1 MTVEAFAPAKI
12 NLTLHVTGR
21 RTDGYH
27 LLDSLVVFA
36 DAGDRISASPA
47 EALSLSVDGPMA
59 AGVPADDSNLML
71 RAARLMAGGKAEGA
85 GQGAA
90 LRLEKHLPMAAGIGG
105 GSSDAA
111 AALKALSALW
121 QQPLPAARD
130 VLALGADLP
139 VCLAAPVPQRMRGTG
154 ERLDLLPPL
163 PDCGIL
169 LVNPGVA
176 VATPAIFKA
185 LAQRE
190 NPPMPEDLPRWQSAR
205 ELAECLGQQ
214 RNDLQA
220 PAAALAPQ
228 ITEVL
233 AALREPPCLH
243 AGMSGSGAT
252 CFALYP
258 SRADAEAAQG
268 QIRSARPDWWAAAGI
283 VL

>member
-1 MTVEAFAPAKI
+1 MAVEAFAPAKI

-21 RTDGYH
+21 RADGYH

-36 DAGDRISASPA
+36 DVGDRITAAPA
-47 EALSLSVDGPMA
+47 EALSLSVEGPMA
-59 AGVPADDSNLML
+59 AGVPADGGNLML
-71 RAARLMAGGKAEGA
+71 RAARLMTGGSPR
-85 GQGAA
+85 GAA

-111 AALKALSALW
+111 AALKALSTLW
-121 QQPLPAARD
+121 QQPLPAAGD

-139 VCLAAPVPQRMRGTG
+139 VCLAAPIPQRMRGTG
-154 ERLDLLPPL
+154 GRLDPLPPL
-163 PDCGIL
+163 PDCGLL

-176 VATPAIFKA
+176 VPTPAIFKA

-190 NPPMPEDLPRWQSAR
+190 NPPMPEDLPCWQSAR
-205 ELAECLGQQ
+205 ELAEWLAQQ

-220 PAAALAPQ
+220 PAEALAPQ
-228 ITEVL
+228 ISGVL
-233 AALREPPCLH
+233 AALRLTQCLH

-258 SRADAEAAQG
+258 SRACAEAAQTRIG
-268 QIRSARPDWWAAAGI
+268 STRPEWWAAAGS
-283 VL
+283 LL